1 MLREASAETV
11 AAKES
16 GVHLAEGG
24 HCPEDP
30 SPCTRGPGTSRDQC
44 RKEKGRTED
53 PGQPATA
60 VPTLVNVRCNLL
72 KGSLGD
78 ATQGVPC
85 FLVSVSSGPHGW
97 LTDFYGPVTTRH
109 RKHFSISR
117 GQKVNSSV
125 ILAEAILAP
134 WSLNSVNVRRCLG
147 LEE

>member
-72 KGSLGD
+72 REALETPPKG
-78 ATQGVPC
+78 
-85 FLVSVSSGPHGW
+85 FLVFSSQSAVGP
-97 LTDFYGPVTTRH
+97 TDG
-109 RKHFSISR
+109 
-117 GQKVNSSV
+117 
-125 ILAEAILAP
+125 
-134 WSLNSVNVRRCLG
+134 
-147 LEE
+147 